1 MKETRITIVGMGP
14 RGLSVLERMLEH
26 AHSLQAPAKLT
37 IDIVDPNECG
47 QGSHPSAQ
55 PEHLLINT
63 VASQVTMFAPVSVAG
78 GEHGPSLVDWAQA
91 SGYRRVGNR
100 FVRTSDGSGAAI
112 TPFDYLPRFL
122 LGEYLS
128 WVFHRIVA
136 RLPASFSI
144 RHRRSRVVDLAPGA
158 AGFDVKLQ
166 DGSAYRTDYVFLT
179 TGHGFRKFTAEDAR
193 HAEFA
198 GRRAADNARLAY
210 FASAYPIDALSRITA
225 DSTVAVQGLGLTA
238 HDVISALTLGRG
250 GSYVER
256 DGRLQYVRSGTEPR
270 ILLFSRTCLPFAARG
285 VNQKGLTGRHQ
296 AQFFTPE
303 AVARIRSA
311 TLKKTGD
318 PRIDFR
324 ADVLPLVIKEMAYA
338 YRAAALGQHI
348 APGSF
353 EPSATEERAVHAI
366 LWPLTGRAFASLA
379 AFRDFFD
386 GWVREDFAEAHK
398 GNLTSP
404 VKAAT
409 DVLRDTREAFR
420 AAVEYSGL
428 TPESHRFFINDFNA
442 AVNRVS
448 FGPPRQRIAE
458 FLALRDA
465 GLIDIAGGPGACVS
479 ADEQHARFKIEAPY
493 ATHTDPT
500 HVDVLIVAR
509 LDAYSPLSDDSPL
522 TANLAA
528 RGLVRPYCNGDYH
541 PSGIDI
547 DTNLHPVGVQG
558 DVQRRIWAIGFLVE
572 GQHYYTH
579 ALPRPMIASR
589 QTKDAERCVL
599 ELFEAI
605 TSSAGNCI
613 PAAG

>member
-26 AHSLQAPAKLT
+26 AHSLHSLANLM

-55 PEHLLINT
+55 PDHLLINT
-63 VASQVTMFAPVSVAG
+63 VASQVTIFAPVSVAG
-78 GEHGPSLVDWAQA
+78 GENGPSLVDWAHA
-91 SGYRRVGNR
+91 SGYRRLGNR
-100 FVRTSDGSGAAI
+100 FVRTPDGTGAAI
-112 TPFDYLPRFL
+112 TVFDHLPRSL

-128 WVFHRIVA
+128 WVFNRIVA
-136 RLPASFSI
+136 RLPANFNI
-144 RHRRSRVVDLAPGA
+144 EHRRSRVVDIAPSA

-166 DGSAYRTDYVFLT
+166 DGSSYRTDYVFLT
-179 TGHGFRKFTAEDAR
+179 TGHGLRKFTPEDT
-193 HAEFA
+193 HYAEFA
-198 GRRAADNARLAY
+198 GRHASDNARLAY
-210 FASAYPIDALSRITA
+210 FASAYPIEALSRITA

-238 HDVISALTLGRG
+238 HDVISALTSGRG

-303 AVARIRSA
+303 AVARIRTA
-311 TLKKTGD
+311 TLRRTGD

-324 ADVLPLVIKEMAYA
+324 ADVLPLVVKEMAYA
-338 YRAAALGQHI
+338 YRAASLGQHI

-353 EPSATEERAVHAI
+353 EPSAREVRAIHAI
-366 LWPLTGRAFASLA
+366 LWPLAGRTFASLA

-420 AAVEYSGL
+420 VAVEYSGL
-428 TPESHRFFINDFNA
+428 TPESHRFFVNDFNA

-458 FLALRDA
+458 YLALCDA
-465 GLIDIAGGPGACVS
+465 GLIDIAGGPGARVS
-479 ADEQHARFKIEAPY
+479 VDDEHARFRIEAPY
-493 ATHTDPT
+493 ATHTA
-500 HVDVLIVAR
+500 HSHADVLVVAR
-509 LDAYSPLSDDSPL
+509 LDAYSPLSDASPL
-522 TANLAA
+522 TVNLSV
-528 RGLVRPYCNGDYH
+528 RGLVRPYRNGDYH

-547 DTNLHPVGVQG
+547 DTNLHPIGTQG

-599 ELFEAI
+599 ELFDAI
-605 TSSAGNCI
+605 TSSAEMC
-613 PAAG
+613 